1 MGNQTDIKND
11 LRGLP
16 IFLAGCKE
24 LLVLCGVSYLS
35 RLWCLMELFT
45 FVHMGG
51 DPARISVIKIL
62 RHGTEVE
69 DSNAIEDAIHRFD
82 VAICKCSYAPDKQ
95 KLVEVIRAGFGSLQ
109 NFNVVLRKLLE
120 DAGFSEN
127 CKEGEEDRRSDACLN
142 SCLSF
147 IHD

>member
-35 RLWCLMELFT
+35 RLWCLIEIFT

-51 DPARISVIKIL
+51 DPARISVVKIL
-62 RHGTEVE
+62 RCGTEVE
-69 DSNAIEDAIHRFD
+69 DSKAIEDAIHKFN
-82 VAICKCSYAPDKQ
+82 VALCDCSYVPDKKQ
-95 KLVEVIRAGFGSLQ
+95 LVEVIRTGFGSLQ
-109 NFNVVLRKLLE
+109 NFNATVRKLLV
-120 DAGFSEN
+120 DSGFSEH
-127 CKEGEEDRRSDACLN
+127 CKAGQEDGRSK
-142 SCLSF
+142 S
-147 IHD
+147 